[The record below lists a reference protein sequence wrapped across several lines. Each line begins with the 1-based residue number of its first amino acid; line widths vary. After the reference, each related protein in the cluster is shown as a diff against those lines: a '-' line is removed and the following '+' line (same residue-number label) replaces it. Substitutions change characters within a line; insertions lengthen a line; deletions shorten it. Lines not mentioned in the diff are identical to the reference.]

1 MNLNDDL
8 KKVNK
13 WAFQWKMSFNP
24 DLNKQAQEVIF
35 SRKLNKPDHPSLN
48 FNNMV
53 VIQSTTHKHL
63 GMILDTKLDFQ
74 EHLKDKLS
82 KKSKTI
88 GLLKKLQK
96 ILTRPPLLTI
106 YKSFIR
112 PHLDYGDIIY
122 DKAYN
127 SSFHQN
133 LEKIQYNSALAITG
147 AIRGTSKE
155 KLYQELGLESLEK
168 RRWYRKLCYFYKIFN
183 KQSPTYLLNVIPVS
197 SRSYFTRYAEN
208 VPSFKVRHDF
218 FKNSFFPSTAIE
230 WNKIDKNIRKSES
243 LNIFKKSILK
253 FIRPSQNRV
262 YNCHNPKGIKLLT
275 GLRVG
280 LSHLREHKFKHS
292 FQDILNP
299 ICTCGKDIET
309 TSHYLLHCPD
319 YLEERKTLL
328 NTISCSVPNIFDF
341 NNDQLTEILLYGKD
355 DLDNINNTSILDATI
370 NYLLET
376 KRFNAQLFL
385 CSFDSW
391 L

>member
-1 MNLNDDL
+1 
-8 KKVNK
+8 
-13 WAFQWKMSFNP
+13 
-24 DLNKQAQEVIF
+24 
-35 SRKLNKPDHPSLN
+35 
-48 FNNMV
+48 
-53 VIQSTTHKHL
+53 
-63 GMILDTKLDFQ
+63 MILDTKLDFQ

-82 KKSKTI
+82 KISKTI
-88 GLLKKLQK
+88 GLLRKLQK

-112 PHLDYGDIIY
+112 PHLDYDDIIY

-168 RRWYRKLCYFYKIFN
+168 RRWYRKLCYFCKIFN

-243 LNIFKKSILK
+243 LNIFKKIILK
-253 FIRPSQNRV
+253 FIRPSQNSV

-275 GLRVG
+275 RLRVG
-280 LSHLREHKFKHS
+280 LSHLREHKFKLS
-292 FQDILNP
+292 FQDTLNP
-299 ICTCGKDIET
+299 ICTCGEDIET

-319 YLEERKTLL
+319 HLEERKTLV
-328 NTISCSVPNIFDF
+328 NTISCIVPNIFYF
-341 NNDQLTEILLYGKD
+341 NNDQLTEILLYGKG

-370 NYLLET
+370 NYLIET
-376 KRFNAQLFL
+376 KRFNAHLF
-385 CSFDSW
+385 
-391 L
+391 